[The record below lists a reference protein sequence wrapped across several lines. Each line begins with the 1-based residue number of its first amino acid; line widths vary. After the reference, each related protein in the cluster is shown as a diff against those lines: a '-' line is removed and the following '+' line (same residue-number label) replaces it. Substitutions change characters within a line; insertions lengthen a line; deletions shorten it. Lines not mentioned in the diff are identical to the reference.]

1 MTQNEHK
8 RQRKLL
14 AKRIQRKSAGQRKL
28 ARLRLTG
35 IHARMESAASWPVVQ
50 ARASTTIWKDGIGEA
65 LLARRG
71 PNGMT
76 VISVFL
82 LDVYCLGVKNVIS
95 RADSELATNQWM
107 SDLFDRAGPWTDV
120 SPEYIRKV
128 VEESIGYALSLG
140 IAPHPECA
148 TAQMIFGDLD
158 SSKCAHQFTFGNEG
172 KPLFVAG
179 PRDNPSRIRTIIS
192 TLQQTCGEDGFHYV
206 LPMDSVDVPFG
217 IENLAD
223 PSTVNRIEFE
233 DDEE

>member
-50 ARASTTIWKDGIGEA
+50 ARISTTIWTDGIGEA

-82 LDVYCLGVKNVIS
+82 LDVYCLGVKNVIA
-95 RADSELATNQWM
+95 RADSELATNKWM
-107 SDLFDRAGPWTDV
+107 SDLFEKAGPWIDV
-120 SPEYIRKV
+120 SPEHIRKL

-140 IAPHPECA
+140 ISPHPECA
-148 TAQMIFGDLD
+148 TALMIFGDLD
-158 SSKCAHQFTFGNEG
+158 SSKCLQQFTFGSEG

-179 PRDNPSRIRTIIS
+179 PHDNPSRIQTVIS
-192 TLQQTCGEDGFHYV
+192 TLQQTCGVDGFHYV
-206 LPMDSVDVPFG
+206 LPMDSARLPDGV
-217 IENLAD
+217 
-223 PSTVNRIEFE
+223 E
-233 DDEE
+233 DLNYSSDD